1 MHLLVIDHPDSL
13 ETIERDGQIVKV
25 LGKGIM
31 KSPGHPAGNQQYY
44 TQMELLSAA
53 TIKPYLFPIYNKDSI
68 GRIEYL
74 GQYKL
79 LWFRIRMSFEG
90 FRYYEYTMMRV
101 VRSTP
106 GVETVFPPELVQMK
120 VSV

>member
-1 MHLLVIDHPDSL
+1 MYLLVIDHPDSL
-13 ETIERDGQIVKV
+13 EKIEREGQIVKV

-44 TQMELLSAA
+44 RQIDFLRAA
-53 TIKPYLFPIYNKDSI
+53 STKPYLFPIYNKDTV

-74 GQYKL
+74 GRYKL
-79 LWFRIRMSFEG
+79 LSFKIKMSFEG
-90 FRYYEYTMMRV
+90 FRYFEYTMMRS

-106 GVETVFPPELVQMK
+106 GEVPVFPPETIQM
-120 VSV
+120 

>member
-1 MHLLVIDHPDSL
+1 MYLLVIDHQDSL
-13 ETIERDGQIVKV
+13 EKIEREGQIVKV

-44 TQMELLSAA
+44 RQIEFLSAA

-74 GQYKL
+74 GEYKL

-90 FRYYEYTMMRV
+90 FRYYEYTMMRS

-106 GVETVFPPELVQMK
+106 GVEPVLPPELVEQ
-120 VSV
+120 

>member
-1 MHLLVIDHPDSL
+1 MYLLVIDHPDSL
-13 ETIERDGQIVKV
+13 EKIEREGQIVKV

-31 KSPGHPAGNQQYY
+31 KSPGHPSGNQQYY
-44 TQMELLSAA
+44 KQIDFFRPAS
-53 TIKPYLFPIYNKDSI
+53 IKSHLFPVYNKDTL

-79 LWFRIRMSFEG
+79 LRFKIKISFEG
-90 FRYYEYTMMRV
+90 FRYYEFTMMRS

-106 GVETVFPPELVQMK
+106 GVEPVFPPETIQM
-120 VSV
+120 

>member
-13 ETIERDGQIVKV
+13 EKIERDGQIVKV
-25 LGKGIM
+25 LGKGVM

-44 TQMELLSAA
+44 RQLPFLQHSS
-53 TIKPYLFPIYNKDSI
+53 IKPYLSLIYNKDTF

-79 LWFRIRMSFEG
+79 LSFKIKMAFEG
-90 FRYYEYTMMRV
+90 FRYFEFTMMRAI
-101 VRSTP
+101 RSTP
-106 GVETVFPPELVQMK
+106 GVEPVFPPELIEM
-120 VSV
+120 

>member
-1 MHLLVIDHPDSL
+1 MYLLVIDHPCSL
-13 ETIERDGQIVKV
+13 EKIERDGKIVKV

-44 TQMELLSAA
+44 SQIPFLQNAS
-53 TIKPYLFPIYNKDSI
+53 IKPYLFPVYNKDAD

-79 LWFRIRMSFEG
+79 LSFKIKMSFEG
-90 FRYYEYTMMRV
+90 FRYYEFTMMQS

-106 GVETVFPPELVQMK
+106 GVEPVFPPETIQM
-120 VSV
+120 